1 MGATLD
7 KRISSI
13 LLKRGLVTADQNK
26 EILKKMEADKI
37 SYVEALAKNNIL
49 TEDKVLSALAL
60 EINIPPVDVTK
71 IQPDDSII
79 QTFPQEKMKAYGIL
93 PVTKIN
99 DIMTVVIADPFDL
112 MKIDELKI
120 VLGSELR
127 LVLSTE
133 HAIMENIHRVY
144 NPGEKEMEKALEKTI
159 TDDIELTKFDI
170 GENVDVAELTLAA
183 EDAPIV
189 KFVNMIVYKALEEG
203 ASDIHVEPYEKK
215 VAVRYRKDGV
225 LHEVMSPP
233 KKIFNAVLSRIK
245 IMTSLDIAERRIPQ
259 DGKFQI
265 KYEGRQIDFRVSTLP
280 TIFGE
285 KVVMRVLDSSSI
297 NMGLDILG
305 FEPEALA
312 AFKRAV
318 NSPYGL
324 MLVTGPTGSGKST
337 TLYSALKE
345 IMSPEDNIMTVEDPV
360 EYQLEGVGQIPVNPK
375 RGFTFAL
382 ALRSILRQDPN
393 KIMVGEIRDG
403 ETAGIAVK
411 AAMTGHLVL
420 STLHTNDAASSISR
434 LIDMGVDPFLV
445 SSAVLLIAAQRLAR
459 KLCQNC
465 KKPYDELPPIEKL
478 ISIGF
483 KPEECKNMTLYKAVG
498 CPRCNEGYKGRFAFL
513 EALEADDEMRRMIIK
528 SAPVMDIKEYAIK
541 NRNMVT
547 LRRCGLMNVMRGK
560 TTIEEVLRMTEL

>member
-1 MGATLD
+1 MGANLD
-7 KRISSI
+7 KRIIVI
-13 LLKRGLVTADQNK
+13 LQKRGLVTADQNK
-26 EILKKMEADKI
+26 EVIKKSETDKI
-37 SYVEALAKNNIL
+37 SYVEALVKNNVL
-49 TEDKVLSALAL
+49 TEEKVLAALAL
-60 EINIPPVDVTK
+60 ETNIPPVDVSK
-71 IQPDDSII
+71 VQPDDSII
-79 QTFPQEKMKAYGIL
+79 QTFSQEKIKSYGIL

-99 DIMTVVIADPFDL
+99 NIMTVVIADPFDL

-127 LVLSTE
+127 LVISTE
-133 HAIMENIHRVY
+133 HAIMENIHRIY
-144 NPGEKEMEKALEKTI
+144 NPGEKEMEKAMEKTI

-170 GENVDVAELTLAA
+170 GENVDIAELTLAG

-189 KFVNMIVYKALEEG
+189 KFVNMIIYKALEEG

-215 VAVRYRKDGV
+215 IVVRYRKDGV
-225 LHEVMSPP
+225 LHEVMAPP
-233 KKIFNAVLSRIK
+233 KKIFNAIISRIK

-297 NMGLDILG
+297 TMGLDILG

-318 NSPYGL
+318 NAPYGL

-345 IMSPEDNIMTVEDPV
+345 IMAPEDNIMTVEDPV

-375 RGFTFAL
+375 RGFTFAI

-465 KKPYDELPPIEKL
+465 KKPYDELPPIERL
-478 ISIGF
+478 VAIGF
-483 KPEECKNMTLYKAVG
+483 KPEECKNLVLYKAVG
-498 CPRCNEGYKGRFAFL
+498 CPKCNEGYKGRFAFL
-513 EALEADDEMRRMIIK
+513 EALEADDEMRKMIIK
-528 SAPVMDIKEYAIK
+528 NAPVLDIKEYAIK
-541 NRNMVT
+541 NKSMVT

>member
-1 MGATLD
+1 MVSNLD

-13 LLKRGLVTADQNK
+13 LVKQSLITTDQSK
-26 EILKKMEADKI
+26 DIMKKAETDKI
-37 SYVEALAKNNIL
+37 SFVEALVKGNIM
-49 TEDKVLSALAL
+49 TEEKVLNIMALDTS
-60 EINIPPVDVTK
+60 IPPVNISK
-71 IQPDDSII
+71 IQPDDTII
-79 QTFPQEKMKAYGIL
+79 QTYPQEKIRSYGVL

-99 DIMTVVIADPFDL
+99 NIMTVVVADPFDL
-112 MKIDELKI
+112 MKIDELKLI
-120 VLGSELR
+120 LGCELR
-127 LVLSTE
+127 LVLSTQHSIIE
-133 HAIMENIHRVY
+133 AIHRVY
-144 NPGEKEMEKALEKTI
+144 NPGEKEMEKAMEKTI
-159 TDDIELTKFDI
+159 TDDIELTKFDA
-170 GENVDVAELTLAA
+170 GENIDVAELTLAG

-189 KFVNMIVYKALEEG
+189 KFVNMIIYKALEEG
-203 ASDIHVEPYEKK
+203 ASDIHIEPYEKN
-215 VAVRYRKDGV
+215 VVVRYRKDGV
-225 LHEVMSPP
+225 LHEIMTPP
-233 KKIFNAVLSRIK
+233 KKVFNAIISRIK

-265 KYEGRQIDFRVSTLP
+265 KFEGRQIDFRVSTLP

-297 NMGLDILG
+297 TMGLDILG

-345 IMSPEDNIMTVEDPV
+345 IMNPEDNIMTVEDPV
-360 EYQLEGVGQIPVNPK
+360 EYQLEGVGQIPVNTK

-393 KIMVGEIRDG
+393 KVMVGEIRDG

-434 LIDMGVDPFLV
+434 LIDMGVDPFMV
-445 SSAVLLIAAQRLAR
+445 ASSILLIAAQRLAR

-465 KKPYDELPPIEKL
+465 KQPYDVLPPVEKL
-478 ISIGF
+478 VSIGF
-483 KPEECKNMTLYKAVG
+483 KPEEGKNLQIYKAVG
-498 CPRCNEGYKGRFAFL
+498 CPKCNDGYKGRFAFL
-513 EALEADDEMRRMIIK
+513 EALEADDEIRKMIIK
-528 SAPVMDIKEYAIK
+528 GVSVLDIRDYAIK
-541 NRNMVT
+541 NKSMVT